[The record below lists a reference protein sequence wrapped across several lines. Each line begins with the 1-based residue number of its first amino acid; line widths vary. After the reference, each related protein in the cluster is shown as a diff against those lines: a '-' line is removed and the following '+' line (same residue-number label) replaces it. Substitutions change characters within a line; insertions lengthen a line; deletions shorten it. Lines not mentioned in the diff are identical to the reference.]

1 MLVARDRKG
10 TVGSD
15 RGAPSEAGTGENPV
29 WKLVE
34 IMIDEAAAFRSD
46 SELTPLARLEANERG
61 LRVSTKTLR
70 NYNPMKTISPSLKFF
85 RPAMVATI
93 AIVIACGLS
102 AQLAQAGYILT
113 LQQVGL
119 NVLAT
124 GSGPIDLTGLTGGS
138 SVAVDPRIT
147 GSSAFIRT
155 GAFGSTAD
163 SYTGFTGPTNFG
175 SGFGT
180 SASSGSGNP
189 VGVAG
194 QAGFILVPKGY
205 VSDNA
210 LSDTSIYN
218 NTTLSSLGVTPGTYV
233 WSWGTGLDQKFTLE
247 VRAAAV
253 PDSGS
258 TFGLL
263 FLSLIGLFGLN
274 RLRHVQLA

>member
-1 MLVARDRKG
+1 M
-10 TVGSD
+10 
-15 RGAPSEAGTGENPV
+15 
-29 WKLVE
+29 WKLLG

-61 LRVSTKTLR
+61 LRVSTETLH
-70 NYNPMKTISPSLKFF
+70 NYNPMKTTSPSLKFF
-85 RPAMVATI
+85 QPAMVATI

-102 AQLAQAGYILT
+102 AQLAQAGYIVT
-113 LQQVGL
+113 LQQIGL

-138 SVAVDPRIT
+138 SVAFVPGIT
-147 GSSAFIRT
+147 GSSASIRT
-155 GAFGSTAD
+155 GAFGANAD
-163 SYTGFTGPTNFG
+163 SYTGFSGPTSFG

-180 SASSGSGNP
+180 SASSGSGNI

-218 NTTLSSLGVTPGTYV
+218 NATLSSLGVTPGTYV
-233 WSWGTGLDQKFTLE
+233 WSWGTGPNQKFTLD

-263 FLSLIGLFGLN
+263 FLALIGLFGLN
-274 RLRHVQLA
+274 RLRHVQLKFEDAFAKLA